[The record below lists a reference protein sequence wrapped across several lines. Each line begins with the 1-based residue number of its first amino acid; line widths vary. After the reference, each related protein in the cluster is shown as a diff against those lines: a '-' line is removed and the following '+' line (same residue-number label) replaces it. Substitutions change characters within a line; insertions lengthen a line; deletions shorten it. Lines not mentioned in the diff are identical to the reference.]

1 MYAWARKVQMPS
13 CCHTQLATALASHT
27 CMDTAAGCPV
37 HNLDTY
43 STGVQTS
50 QHDVVWFQIPMSYA
64 AVNIF

>member
-1 MYAWARKVQMPS
+1 
-13 CCHTQLATALASHT
+13 
-27 CMDTAAGCPV
+27 MDTAAGCPV